1 MPFLTDLRFGARMLA
16 KTPSATLTVL
26 LALSLGI
33 GLSTVTFTLIDG
45 AVLTHLPG
53 EGGERVVRI
62 GRGGAVP
69 ATARDYEAWVTRQ
82 RSFDGIGAVAM
93 STVTLAV
100 EGWGAEP
107 VSSSALTPSL
117 LPLLSTEP
125 VLGRVFTEGD
135 ATPGAPAVALLSWR
149 VWRDRLGSDPGAL
162 GRVVRVNG
170 RPAEVVGV
178 MPEGFGFLWDSEV
191 WMPLAIDA
199 LRDVEARG
207 GEDRMYVG
215 RLREGVTLK
224 SASDELT
231 ALSGELDAH
240 RLGATEQ
247 EARVDVRH
255 LTDLFG
261 RPGQAERMAALV
273 LGIAFLVLL
282 VACANVA
289 NVLLARAMDRAR
301 DVAVRMAMGASRRRI
316 VSQLLAEI
324 WLLALAGAAGGV
336 ALALLGTGWVEK
348 LFPPGMPYWIHLRVN
363 GAALAFVA
371 VVAVVTAL
379 AAGLAPALRASRTD
393 PHELLQDSSRGSSGR
408 RGGKLMGRLVGAE
421 MALSFVLLA
430 LAGLF
435 IRSAANLRAVDF
447 AFAPEQV
454 TLSNVNVPD
463 AAAGS
468 PAELVQLTGE
478 MVQAIGALPQ
488 VTGVALASAPPGIG
502 SSPSVRLE
510 MDAPS
515 PEDTDGP
522 RARQI
527 VVSPGYFGLL
537 HGAPV
542 AGRDFDARD
551 DERAERVAIVNRP
564 FVEEHFPDGRALDRR
579 IRLTRGSEM
588 GEWLTVVGVVPDLL
602 AGGLEEDMPEAVYVP
617 FAQSPSPGPIVLAR
631 TSGDVAALGGAIRET
646 VAALSPDVAIFR
658 TWPLDEAMDA
668 ANSGPHWM
676 SLVFVISGAI
686 ALFLAAIGLY
696 GVMAFWVIQR
706 TREIGVRLAVG
717 GQRIDIIRLV
727 LGQGMWYTGVG
738 LGLGAL
744 VAFPLAKLFAFA
756 LYDMAWW
763 DPVVFGGTVGVLL
776 VVALVGCWVPARR
789 ATALDPVAALGS
801 E

>member
-1 MPFLTDLRFGARMLA
+1 MSFLTDLRFGGRMLA

-26 LALSLGI
+26 LALSLGV

-69 ATARDYEAWVTRQ
+69 ATARDYEAWVARQ

-107 VSSSALTPSL
+107 MESSALTPSL

-125 VLGRVFTEGD
+125 VLGRMFTEGD
-135 ATPGAPAVALLSWR
+135 AAPGAPAVALLSYE
-149 VWRDRLGSDPGAL
+149 VWRDKLGSDPGAL
-162 GRVVRVNG
+162 GSVVRVNG

-178 MPEGFGFLWDSEV
+178 MPEGFGFLWNSQV
-191 WMPLAIDA
+191 WRPLAIDA

-215 RLREGVTLK
+215 RLREGVTLGT
-224 SASDELT
+224 ASDELT
-231 ALSGELDAH
+231 AISRELDAE
-240 RLGATEQ
+240 RLGAMGQ
-247 EARVDVRH
+247 EATVAVRH

-289 NVLLARAMDRAR
+289 NVLLARAIDRAR
-301 DVAVRMAMGASRRRI
+301 EVAIRMAMGASRGRI
-316 VSQLLAEI
+316 VSQLLVEI
-324 WLLALAGAAGGV
+324 WLLALAGAGGGV
-336 ALALLGTGWVEK
+336 AIALVGTGWVEK
-348 LFPPGMPYWIHLRVN
+348 LFPPDMPYWIHLRVN

-408 RGGKLMGRLVGAE
+408 RGGKLMGRLVGTE

-435 IRSAANLRAVDF
+435 IRSAANLRNAHF
-447 AFAPEQV
+447 PFAPEQV
-454 TLSNVNVPD
+454 SMSNVNVPD
-463 AAAGS
+463 AAFGS

-478 MVQAIGALPQ
+478 MMEAIGALPQ

-502 SSPSVRLE
+502 SSPSVGLE
-510 MDAPS
+510 IDAPS
-515 PEDTDGP
+515 EATDGP
-522 RARQI
+522 RARRI
-527 VVSPGYFGLL
+527 VVTPGYFALL
-537 HGAPV
+537 HGAPLT
-542 AGRDFDARD
+542 GRDFDARD
-551 DERAERVAIVNRP
+551 DETAERVAIVNRP
-564 FVEEHFPDGRALDRR
+564 FVEAHFPDGRALDRR
-579 IRLTRGSEM
+579 IRLTRGSEA
-588 GEWLTVVGVVPDLL
+588 GEWLTVVGAVPDLL
-602 AGGLEEDMPEAVYVP
+602 AGGIEEEMPEAVYVP
-617 FAQSPSPGPIVLAR
+617 FAQSPSPGPTLLTR
-631 TSGDVAALGGAIRET
+631 TSGDVAALGAAIRET
-646 VAALSPDVAIFR
+646 VAALEPDVAIFR
-658 TWPLDEAMDA
+658 TWSLGDALAA
-668 ANSGPHWM
+668 ANSGAHWM
-676 SLVFVISGAI
+676 SLVFLISGAI

-717 GQRIDIIRLV
+717 GQRLDIVRLV
-727 LGQGMWYTGVG
+727 LGQALRYTGIG
-738 LGLGAL
+738 LGVGAL
-744 VAFPLAKLFAFA
+744 VALTLGRVFAAA

-763 DPVVFGGTVGVLL
+763 DPLVLGGTVGVLL
-776 VVALVGCWVPARR
+776 TVALVGCLVPARR
-789 ATALDPVAALGS
+789 ATGLDPGRALS
-801 E
+801 AE